1 MVINE
6 NNSHINSF
14 TKGMNSDAAYDQIQN
29 SQYTFGQNIRI
40 TKNQSLGVVT
50 GDFSSLHEG
59 IVAPV
64 PAGISAG
71 NTNIDGKILAVDSLD
86 NICTIVATKELSL
99 DVYKITIENDSVKD
113 SKKIW
118 SIANFWNGDAP
129 EQVSTVLYK
138 ELENVIKLYI
148 ATGKTPIITIR
159 VDDEGIKDSGNV
171 DDYINNRIV
180 PRTRVYIDKVI
191 PGRLKTSQVQ
201 YTYRYYN
208 KYGNTTQLAPL
219 TNKIQVIDPSRTK
232 DIGNAEDTETSIGFS
247 INIKIKDEGN
257 YDYHNYDRLQVY
269 RLSYIKPSENADVA
283 LIYDDKIPQDD
294 TFTLNDVGIQ
304 PLQKLTMDEFS
315 AMSGLI
321 LVPQVIEQNQEY
333 MFCGNVKDDTIIKG
347 LELNNYPTEKWYDFI
362 QTDIILAE
370 SSNGRIPQ
378 LPSNAPITE
387 KISQYIE
394 QRMVNSKSV
403 QATYNNIFTSSLLR
417 SLRRG
422 ETYKYG
428 IVYYDKYGRRSDVQ
442 KLGTVEV
449 PEINDRPTFSV
460 INGKLYAHPLG
471 LNINLPQIKGDD
483 VRTEDIIGCQIV
495 RRSSSNVYQKT
506 LLQVALARPIQ
517 QGLAEQQGNKDAT
530 KQSPFYPSG
539 FLTTNDLIIKGH
551 YYYDLISGDSSDYY
565 NVSTGQF
572 KDDLIGQLY
581 ATTKNTKLYQIF
593 SSEIDFHR
601 NDILSELNVSTAKIK
616 EVLYMY
622 GDFIKYL
629 AGAEKENEFNGLYSA
644 VNTQEYL
651 NRQTREEPCSIEVS
665 DSLAKATFN
674 RITGA
679 LNTDISSNI
688 QNAAYIDIRD
698 DSGISDLVYKLYIND
713 ESFIGEYHYMDNIT
727 SEVKQAFADPS
738 TNFIRIFVE
747 GYGNANIS
755 GRKIIISL
763 HEYAAGTQP
772 QNTTVTA
779 INRVNVDRL
788 SMSDKQDIH
797 YVFNFFNTAG
807 TSGFKNTDVK
817 SIKDVKIPHW
827 NSGFENVQF
836 EDNTR
841 IFDAI
846 KKYRGYTTTIGEYK
860 YNNWASFGKYDFR
873 PGTAAQPNNAKTDSG
888 YISEL
893 IAPTSEYTRWLTANI
908 PEWISAGKEKE
919 IVEMYLRNGFI
930 GPGPSCFLLSTEE
943 ETGGFTVPNTSKLYT
958 SICNI
963 YRDAIQEGVIS
974 DEQEMYYGFGN
985 YFELKYRD
993 NELKVIY
1000 GSDKVSDKLIVF
1012 DGDIYITPHEFTTV
1026 YKAYDFNSVDT
1037 LQSIQ
1042 ITNYVPLESKVNTY
1056 FDYGMNLMN
1065 TDNANLMYEPG
1076 AIDGVTSQE
1085 RPAHQYNL
1093 VYSDN
1098 DTSNDV
1104 FTLISTDKNETNQF
1118 KQRAYYSE
1126 LKTNGEFIDNFLIF
1140 KPAAFIDVDSK
1151 YGEITE
1157 MLTDKNQLYYW
1168 QDHAFGRFSVNE
1180 RSLVNDQNGNTIML
1194 GQAGILSRYDYAS
1207 TKYGMRP
1214 QDFCARSTE
1223 QGIYWVDINNKA
1235 VVAGNS
1241 EQVVN
1246 YGEQL
1251 GVQNLINSRLTSDIP
1266 KVDYDLQNNEL
1277 LCKCFG
1283 NDQLVFNIKYGMA
1296 TSIYTRRYDW
1306 ITYIKNH
1313 IFGIKG
1319 EQLIKFNYLNE
1330 TENTKY
1336 LLPVELEF
1344 VVNHS
1349 ASITK
1354 VFDNQQI
1361 IPIKRNQYLG
1371 DSFDKLQMAFETDLY
1386 STDAK
1391 PELYTDREGNI
1402 LYAIPRFDNQD
1413 YGSRL
1418 RGKWMKV
1425 KFTNDDESLSDN
1437 FTISHVITKF
1447 RQSFS

>member
-40 TKNQSLGVVT
+40 TKNQSLGGVT

-64 PAGISAG
+64 PVGINANRNGSF
-71 NTNIDGKILAVDSLD
+71 NCIDFDPEEKILAVDSID
-86 NICTIVATKELSL
+86 NICIIVTKLLEPYTKSNKEYYHVWLRVHRIII
-99 DVYKITIENDSVKD
+99 DEIENTVQKLSRRSNSVM
-113 SKKIW
+113 W
-118 SIANFWNGDAP
+118 EVENFWDTYEDKVP
-129 EQVSTVLYK
+129 DQISIVLYK

-148 ATGKTPIITIR
+148 ATGKTPIITLR
-159 VDDEGIKDSGNV
+159 VDDEGYTSNSTNV
-171 DDYINNRIV
+171 DDVINNRIV
-180 PRTRVYIDKVI
+180 PRTRVYIDRVI
-191 PGRLKTSQVQ
+191 SGRLRTSQVQ

-219 TNKIQVIDPSRTK
+219 TNKIQIIDPSRSK
-232 DIGNAEDTETSIGFS
+232 EVGNAEDTETSIGLS
-247 INIKIKDEGN
+247 LKINTK
-257 YDYHNYDRLQVY
+257 DYHGFDRMQVY
-269 RLSYIKPSENADVA
+269 RLSYIKPRESAEVA
-283 LIYDDKIPQDD
+283 LIYDDKIPS
-294 TFTLNDVGIQ
+294 TNEFVLNDIGIE
-304 PLQKLTMDEFS
+304 PLQRLTMDEFA

-333 MFCGNVKDDTIIKG
+333 MFCGNIKDDTIIKG
-347 LELNNYPTEKWYDFI
+347 LELNNYTFNPGLI
-362 QTDIILAE
+362 QANIILSE
-370 SSNGRIPQ
+370 HSDGRIPQ
-378 LPSNAPITE
+378 IPSNAPITDNTIKTYLDE
-387 KISQYIE
+387 
-394 QRMVNSKSV
+394 RMVNKDAV

-422 ETYKYG
+422 ERYKYG

-442 KLGTVEV
+442 NLGAIDI
-449 PEINDRPTFSV
+449 PEISDDATFYV
-460 INGKLYAHPLG
+460 DTDGKLIARPLG
-471 LNINLPQIKGDD
+471 VQITLPQIIGANP
-483 VRTEDIIGCQIV
+483 EDIIGCQVV

-506 LLQVALARPIQ
+506 LLQVALARPLQ
-517 QGLAEQQGNKDAT
+517 QGLAEQQGNPDVT

-539 FLTTNDLIIKGH
+539 FLTTNDFVIQYHH
-551 YYYDLISGDSSDYY
+551 YWDLIDVSGRNY
-565 NVSTGQF
+565 N
-572 KDDLIGQLY
+572 DQLY
-581 ATTKNTKLYQIF
+581 QDLWARTKNTKLYQIF
-593 SSEIDFHR
+593 NSEINYHR
-601 NDILSELNVSTAKIK
+601 DDIISELNVSTTKIK
-616 EVLYMY
+616 EVLYLY
-622 GDFIKYL
+622 SDFIKYI
-629 AGAEKENEFNGLYSA
+629 AGSEEYNTFHGLYSA
-644 VNTQEYL
+644 TNG
-651 NRQTREEPCSIEVS
+651 QTI
-665 DSLAKATFN
+665 
-674 RITGA
+674 
-679 LNTDISSNI
+679 
-688 QNAAYIDIRD
+688 
-698 DSGISDLVYKLYIND
+698 
-713 ESFIGEYHYMDNIT
+713 
-727 SEVKQAFADPS
+727 
-738 TNFIRIFVE
+738 
-747 GYGNANIS
+747 
-755 GRKIIISL
+755 
-763 HEYAAGTQP
+763 
-772 QNTTVTA
+772 VTA
-779 INRVNVDRL
+779 IDVMKVDKL
-788 SMSDKQDIH
+788 NMSNKQDIY
-797 YVFNFFNTAG
+797 YVFNFFRSAN
-807 TSGFKNTDVK
+807 TSGFIDSEIK
-817 SIKDVKIPHW
+817 SIKDVKIPSW
-827 NSGFENVQF
+827 NSAFENVQF
-836 EDNTR
+836 EENTK
-841 IFDAI
+841 IYDAT
-846 KKYRGYTTTIGEYK
+846 KKYRGYTTTIGEFK
-860 YNNWASFGKYDFR
+860 YNNWVSFGKYDFR
-873 PGTAAQPNNAKTDSG
+873 PGVAPYPNNANTNSG
-888 YISEL
+888 YVAEI
-893 IAPTSEYTRWLTANI
+893 IAPTDEYTGWLNGNI
-908 PEWISAGKEKE
+908 QNIDYNNLPEEGRYY
-919 IVEMYLRNGFI
+919 MHLGLRNGYI
-930 GPGPSCFLLSTEE
+930 GPGPSCFLLATEQPTE
-943 ETGGFTVPNTSKLYT
+943 GFTVPNTSKFYT

-963 YRDAIQEGVIS
+963 YRDAVQDDVIS
-974 DEQEMYYGFGN
+974 DEQEIYYGFGN
-985 YFELKYRD
+985 YFELECE
-993 NELKVIY
+993 NGELKKK
-1000 GSDKVSDKLIVF
+1000 GDDSSSKDKLTVF
-1012 DGDIYITPHEFTTV
+1012 DGDVYITPHEFTTF

-1042 ITNYVPLESKVNTY
+1042 VTNYVPLESKVNTY
-1056 FDYGMNLMN
+1056 FDYGMNLLN
-1065 TDNANLMYEPG
+1065 TDSANLLFEPG

-1093 VYSDN
+1093 IYSDN

-1283 NDQLVFNIKYGMA
+1283 DDQLVFNIKYGMA

-1313 IFGIKG
+1313 IFGIEG
-1319 EQLIKFNYLNE
+1319 GQLIKFNYLSE
-1330 TENTKY
+1330 IENTKY

-1344 VVNHS
+1344 IVNHS

>member
-40 TKNQSLGVVT
+40 TKNQSLGGVT

-86 NICTIVATKELSL
+86 NICTIVATKDNSL

-113 SKKIW
+113 SKPIW
-118 SIANFWNGDAP
+118 SIANFWNGDTP

-148 ATGKTPIITIR
+148 ATGKTPIVTIR
-159 VDDEGIKDSGNV
+159 VDDEGQKDSGNV

-180 PRTRVYIDKVI
+180 PRSRVYIDKVI
-191 PGRLKTSQVQ
+191 SGRLRTSQVQ

-219 TNKIQVIDPSRTK
+219 TNKIQIIDPSRSK
-232 DIGNAEDTETSIGFS
+232 EVGNAEDTETSIGLS
-247 INIKIKDEGN
+247 LNIDTTE
-257 YDYHNYDRLQVY
+257 YHGFDRMQVY
-269 RLSYIKPSENADVA
+269 RLSYIKPRESAEVA
-283 LIYDDKIPQDD
+283 LIYDDKIPSTDNK
-294 TFTLNDVGIQ
+294 FVLNDIGIE
-304 PLQKLTMDEFS
+304 PLQRLTMDEFA

-333 MFCGNVKDDTIIKG
+333 MFCGNIKDDTIIKG
-347 LELNNYPTEKWYDFI
+347 LELKDYTFNPDTI
-362 QTDIILAE
+362 QANIVLSEHSD
-370 SSNGRIPQ
+370 GRIPQ
-378 LPSNAPITE
+378 IPSNAPITDDTITTYLQE
-387 KISQYIE
+387 
-394 QRMVNSKSV
+394 RMVNKDAV
-403 QATYNNIFTSSLLR
+403 QATYNNIFASSLLR

-422 ETYKYG
+422 ERYKYG

-442 KLGTVEV
+442 KLGAIDI
-449 PEINDRPTFSV
+449 PEISDNATFYV
-460 INGKLYAHPLG
+460 DTDGKLIARPLG
-471 LNINLPQIKGDD
+471 VQITLPQITGANPK
-483 VRTEDIIGCQIV
+483 DIIGCQVV

-506 LLQVALARPIQ
+506 LLQVALARPLQ
-517 QGLAEQQGNKDAT
+517 QGLAEQQGNPDVT

-539 FLTTNDLIIKGH
+539 FLTTNDFVIQYHH
-551 YYYDLISGDSSDYY
+551 YWDLIDGNGRDY
-565 NVSTGQF
+565 
-572 KDDLIGQLY
+572 DDQLY
-581 ATTKNTKLYQIF
+581 QDLWARTKNTKLYQIF
-593 SSEIDFHR
+593 NSEINYHR
-601 NDILSELNVSTAKIK
+601 DDIISELNVSTTKIK
-616 EVLYMY
+616 EVLYLY
-622 GDFIKYL
+622 SDFIKYI
-629 AGAEKENEFNGLYSA
+629 AGSEEYNTFHGLYSA
-644 VNTQEYL
+644 TNVQASVDTSKTEVLCQINNVSGNELSPTLKAEFR
-651 NRQTREEPCSIEVS
+651 RQTTIQSINSTTDYTQTVQDADVILISDDTGVS
-665 DSLAKATFN
+665 NLTYHLYQNDDSLIAECQSGGTVTQAIKDAFEDN
-674 RITGA
+674 
-679 LNTDISSNI
+679 NTNYISI
-688 QNAAYIDIRD
+688 F
-698 DSGISDLVYKLYIND
+698 V
-713 ESFIGEYHYMDNIT
+713 DNIPNNT
-727 SEVKQAFADPS
+727 TIPS
-738 TNFIRIFVE
+738 DRN
-747 GYGNANIS
+747 
-755 GRKIIISL
+755 IIIKCIKYNTENNTAPS
-763 HEYAAGTQP
+763 
-772 QNTTVTA
+772 TTVTA
-779 INRVNVDRL
+779 IDVIKVDKL
-788 SMSDKQDIH
+788 NMSNKQDIY
-797 YVFNFFNTAG
+797 YVFNFFRSAG
-807 TSGFKNTDVK
+807 TSGFVDSEIK
-817 SIKDVKIPHW
+817 SIKDVKIPSW
-827 NSGFENVQF
+827 NSAFENVQF

-841 IFDAI
+841 IYDAT
-846 KKYRGYTTTIGEYK
+846 KKYRGYTTAVGEFK
-860 YNNWASFGKYDFR
+860 YNNWISFGKYDFK
-873 PGTAAQPNNAKTDSG
+873 PGTASYPNNSHTESG
-888 YISEL
+888 YVAEI
-893 IAPTSEYTRWLTANI
+893 IAPTSEYTRWLNANTQNI
-908 PEWISAGKEKE
+908 DYDSLPSYGKNQ
-919 IVEMYLRNGFI
+919 VELGLRNGYI
-930 GPGPSCFLLSTEE
+930 GPGPSCFLLATEQPTE
-943 ETGGFTVPNTSKLYT
+943 GFTVPNASKFYT

-963 YRDAIQEGVIS
+963 YRDAVQDDVTS
-974 DEQEMYYGFGN
+974 DEQEIYYGFGN
-985 YFELKYRD
+985 YFEL
-993 NELKVIY
+993 ELDGTSGQLKTKS
-1000 GSDKVSDKLIVF
+1000 GKDTLTVF
-1012 DGDIYITPHEFTTV
+1012 DGDIYITPHEFTTF

-1042 ITNYVPLESKVNTY
+1042 VTNYVPLESKVNTY
-1056 FDYGMNLMN
+1056 FDYGMNLLN
-1065 TDNANLMYEPG
+1065 TDSANLLFEPG

-1093 VYSDN
+1093 IYSDN

-1126 LKTNGEFIDNFLIF
+1126 LKTNGEFVDNFLIF

-1235 VVAGNS
+1235 IVAGNS

-1283 NDQLVFNIKYGMA
+1283 DDQLVFNIKYGMA

-1313 IFGIKG
+1313 IFGIDG
-1319 EQLIKFNYLNE
+1319 RQLIKFNYLNE

-1344 VVNHS
+1344 IVNHS

>member
-40 TKNQSLGVVT
+40 TKNQSLGRVT

-59 IVAPV
+59 IIAPV
-64 PAGISAG
+64 PVGINSNRNG
-71 NTNIDGKILAVDSLD
+71 SFNCIDFDPEEKILAVDSID
-86 NICTIVATKELSL
+86 NICIIVTKLLEPYTKNNKEYYHVQLRVHRIII
-99 DVYKITIENDSVKD
+99 DEIENTVQKLSRRSNSVMWEVK
-113 SKKIW
+113 
-118 SIANFWNGDAP
+118 NFWDTYEDEVP
-129 EQVSTVLYK
+129 DQISIVLYK

-148 ATGKTPIITIR
+148 ATGKTPIITLR
-159 VDDEGIKDSGNV
+159 VDDEGYTNNSTNV
-171 DDYINNRIV
+171 DDVINNRIV
-180 PRTRVYIDKVI
+180 PRSRVYIDRVI
-191 PGRLKTSQVQ
+191 SGRLRTSQVQ

-219 TNKIQVIDPSRTK
+219 TNKIQIIDPSRSK
-232 DIGNAEDTETSIGFS
+232 EVGNAEDTETSIGLS
-247 INIKIKDEGN
+247 LKINTTE
-257 YDYHNYDRLQVY
+257 YHGFDRMQVY
-269 RLSYIKPSENADVA
+269 RLSYIKPRESAEVA
-283 LIYDDKIPQDD
+283 LIYDDKIPS
-294 TFTLNDVGIQ
+294 TNEFVLNDIGIE
-304 PLQKLTMDEFS
+304 PLQKLTMDEFA

-347 LELNNYPTEKWYDFI
+347 LELKDYYSETGWYKLI
-362 QTDIILAE
+362 HADIILAE
-370 SSNGRIPQ
+370 NSNGRIPQ
-378 LPSNAPITE
+378 LPANAPITQLPVNDP
-387 KISQYIE
+387 ITRSNILSYIK
-394 QRMVNSKSV
+394 QRMVNPEAV

-442 KLGTVEV
+442 KLGTIDTFEMD
-449 PEINDRPTFSV
+449 EDPTFKV
-460 INGKLYAHPLG
+460 EDGILYARPIG
-471 LNINLPQIKGDD
+471 VQINLPQIQGNDINP
-483 VRTEDIIGCQIV
+483 EDIIGCQVV

-506 LLQVALARPIQ
+506 LLQVALARPLQ
-517 QGLAEQQGNKDAT
+517 QGLVESPHNSPQGEHDAT

-539 FLTTNDLIIKGH
+539 FLTTNDFVIKSH
-551 YYYDLISGDSSDYY
+551 YYWDLISGDGDNYY
-565 NVSTGQF
+565 NTSTGQF
-572 KDDLIGQLY
+572 IDNFYRVGGQYVNTHNEQLY

-601 NDILSELNVSTAKIK
+601 DDILSELNVSTAKIK
-616 EVLYMY
+616 EVSYLY
-622 GDFIKYL
+622 GDFIKYI
-629 AGAEKENEFNGLYSA
+629 AGTEKENEFNGLSSTA
-644 VNTQEYL
+644 N
-651 NRQTREEPCSIEVS
+651 
-665 DSLAKATFN
+665 AT
-674 RITGA
+674 
-679 LNTDISSNI
+679 
-688 QNAAYIDIRD
+688 
-698 DSGISDLVYKLYIND
+698 
-713 ESFIGEYHYMDNIT
+713 M
-727 SEVKQAFADPS
+727 
-738 TNFIRIFVE
+738 
-747 GYGNANIS
+747 
-755 GRKIIISL
+755 
-763 HEYAAGTQP
+763 
-772 QNTTVTA
+772 
-779 INRVNVDRL
+779 INRLTVDKL
-788 SMSDKQDIH
+788 SMADKQDIY
-797 YVFNFFNTAG
+797 YVFNFFNSVGAP
-807 TSGFKNTDVK
+807 SGFSNTKIK

-836 EDNTR
+836 KENGR
-841 IFDAI
+841 VYDAI
-846 KKYRGYTTTIGEYK
+846 KKYRGYTTTIGEFK
-860 YNNWASFGKYDFR
+860 YNNWASFGKYDLR
-873 PGTAAQPNNAKTDSG
+873 PGTAAQPNNSQTESG
-888 YISEL
+888 YLSEL
-893 IAPTSEYTRWLTANI
+893 IAPTDEYNIWLNTKWPSNRDGNK
-908 PEWISAGKEKE
+908 PG
-919 IVEMYLRNGFI
+919 EMYLRNGFI
-930 GPGPSCFLLSTEE
+930 GPGPSCFLLSTED
-943 ETGGFTVPNTSKLYT
+943 ETIKDNTESFNGSDKLYT

-963 YRDAIQEGVIS
+963 YRDTIQDGVIS

-985 YFELKYRD
+985 YFELKYQD

-1000 GSDKVSDKLIVF
+1000 GSNKDGSDKVSDKLIVF

-1065 TDNANLMYEPG
+1065 TDSANLMYEPG

-1126 LKTNGEFIDNFLIF
+1126 LKTNGEFVDNFLIF

-1313 IFGIKG
+1313 IFGIEG

-1371 DSFDKLQMAFETDLY
+1371 DSFNKLQMAFETDLY

-1402 LYAIPRFDNQD
+1402 LYAIPRFDNQA

>member
-40 TKNQSLGVVT
+40 TKNQSLGGVT

-64 PAGISAG
+64 PVGINANRNGSF
-71 NTNIDGKILAVDSLD
+71 NCIDFDSEEKILAVDSID
-86 NICTIVATKELSL
+86 NICIIVTSL
-99 DVYKITIENDSVKD
+99 NNSLRVHRIKINEIENTVQKLSRRFNSVM
-113 SKKIW
+113 W
-118 SIANFWNGDAP
+118 EVENFWDTYEDEVP
-129 EQVSTVLYK
+129 DQISIVLYK

-148 ATGKTPIITIR
+148 ATGKTPIITLR
-159 VDDEGIKDSGNV
+159 VDDEGYTNNSTNV
-171 DDYINNRIV
+171 DDVINNRIV
-180 PRTRVYIDKVI
+180 PRSRVYIAGVI
-191 PGRLKTSQVQ
+191 SGRLRTSQVQ

-219 TNKIQVIDPSRTK
+219 TNKIQIIDPSRSK
-232 DIGNAEDTETSIGFS
+232 EVGNAEDTETSIGLS
-247 INIKIKDEGN
+247 LNIDTTE
-257 YDYHNYDRLQVY
+257 YHGFDRMQVY
-269 RLSYIKPSENADVA
+269 RLSYIKPRESAEVA
-283 LIYDDKIPQDD
+283 LIYDDKIPSTDNK
-294 TFTLNDVGIQ
+294 FVLNDIGIE
-304 PLQKLTMDEFS
+304 PLQRLTMDEFA

-333 MFCGNVKDDTIIKG
+333 MFCGNIKDDTIIKG
-347 LELNNYPTEKWYDFI
+347 LELKDYTFNAKTI
-362 QTDIILAE
+362 SADIILAE

-378 LPSNAPITE
+378 LPSYAPISDVIE
-387 KISQYIE
+387 DYINE
-394 QRMVNSKSV
+394 RMVNPEAV
-403 QATYNNIFTSSLLR
+403 QATYNNIFASSLLR

-422 ETYKYG
+422 ERYKYG

-442 KLGTVEV
+442 KLGAIDV
-449 PEINDRPTFSV
+449 PEISDNATFYV
-460 INGKLYAHPLG
+460 DTDGKLIARPLG
-471 LNINLPQIKGDD
+471 VQITLPQITGANPK
-483 VRTEDIIGCQIV
+483 DIIGCQVV

-506 LLQVALARPIQ
+506 LLQVALARPLQ
-517 QGLAEQQGNKDAT
+517 QGLAEQQGNPDVT

-539 FLTTNDLIIKGH
+539 FLTTNDFVIQYHH
-551 YYYDLISGDSSDYY
+551 YWDLIDGDGHNYDEQSY
-565 NVSTGQF
+565 Q
-572 KDDLIGQLY
+572 DLW
-581 ATTKNTKLYQIF
+581 ARTKNTKLYQIF
-593 SSEIDFHR
+593 NSEINYHR
-601 NDILSELNVSTAKIK
+601 DDIISELNVSTTKIK
-616 EVLYMY
+616 EVLYLY
-622 GDFIKYL
+622 SDFIKYI
-629 AGAEKENEFNGLYSA
+629 AGSEEHNTFHGL
-644 VNTQEYL
+644 
-651 NRQTREEPCSIEVS
+651 
-665 DSLAKATFN
+665 
-674 RITGA
+674 
-679 LNTDISSNI
+679 
-688 QNAAYIDIRD
+688 
-698 DSGISDLVYKLYIND
+698 
-713 ESFIGEYHYMDNIT
+713 
-727 SEVKQAFADPS
+727 KQATKFVQESTAPS
-738 TNFIRIFVE
+738 TTVFKK
-747 GYGNANIS
+747 Y
-755 GRKIIISL
+755 
-763 HEYAAGTQP
+763 Y
-772 QNTTVTA
+772 VTA
-779 INRVNVDRL
+779 IDVMDVDKL
-788 SMSDKQDIH
+788 NMSNKQDIY
-797 YVFNFFNTAG
+797 YVFNFFRSAN
-807 TSGFKNTDVK
+807 TSGFIDSEIK
-817 SIKDVKIPHW
+817 SIKDVKIPSW
-827 NSGFENVQF
+827 NSAFENVQF
-836 EDNTR
+836 KENTR
-841 IFDAI
+841 IYDAT
-846 KKYRGYTTTIGEYK
+846 KKYRGYTTTIGEFK
-860 YNNWASFGKYDFR
+860 YNNWVSFGKYDFK
-873 PGTAAQPNNAKTDSG
+873 PGVASYPNNAHTESG
-888 YISEL
+888 YVAEI
-893 IAPTSEYTRWLTANI
+893 IAPTDEYTRWLNANTQNI
-908 PEWISAGKEKE
+908 DYDSLPSNGKNK
-919 IVEMYLRNGFI
+919 VELGLRNGYI
-930 GPGPSCFLLSTEE
+930 GPGPSCFLLTTEQSTK
-943 ETGGFTVPNTSKLYT
+943 GFTLPDASKFYT

-963 YRDAIQEGVIS
+963 YRDAVQDDVIS
-974 DEQEMYYGFGN
+974 DEQEIYYGFGN
-985 YFELKYRD
+985 YFELEYEDEDGALKKRGD
-993 NELKVIY
+993 NTDSKGVLT
-1000 GSDKVSDKLIVF
+1000 VF
-1012 DGDIYITPHEFTTV
+1012 DGDIYITPHEFTTF

-1042 ITNYVPLESKVNTY
+1042 VTNYVPLESKVNTY
-1056 FDYGMNLMN
+1056 FDYGMNLLN
-1065 TDNANLMYEPG
+1065 TDSANLLFEPG

-1093 VYSDN
+1093 IYSDN

-1126 LKTNGEFIDNFLIF
+1126 LKTNGEFVDNFLIF

-1235 VVAGNS
+1235 IVAGNS

-1283 NDQLVFNIKYGMA
+1283 DDQLVFNIKYGMA

-1313 IFGIKG
+1313 IFGIEG
-1319 EQLIKFNYLNE
+1319 GQLIKFNYLNE

-1344 VVNHS
+1344 IVNHS

-1391 PELYTDREGNI
+1391 PELYADREGNI

>member
-40 TKNQSLGVVT
+40 TKNQSLGRVT

-64 PAGISAG
+64 PVGINSNRNG
-71 NTNIDGKILAVDSLD
+71 SFNCIDFDPEEKILAVDSID
-86 NICTIVATKELSL
+86 NICIIVTKLPEPYTKNNKEYYHVQLRVHRIII
-99 DVYKITIENDSVKD
+99 DEIENTVQKLSRRSNSVM
-113 SKKIW
+113 W
-118 SIANFWNGDAP
+118 EAENFWDTYEDEVP
-129 EQVSTVLYK
+129 DQISIVLYK

-148 ATGKTPIITIR
+148 ATGKTPIITLR
-159 VDDEGIKDSGNV
+159 VDDEGYTNNSTNV
-171 DDYINNRIV
+171 DDVINNRIV
-180 PRTRVYIDKVI
+180 PRSRVYIDRVI
-191 PGRLKTSQVQ
+191 SGRLRTSQVQ

-219 TNKIQVIDPSRTK
+219 TNKIQIIDPSRSK
-232 DIGNAEDTETSIGFS
+232 EVGNAEDTETSIGLS
-247 INIKIKDEGN
+247 LNIDTTG
-257 YDYHNYDRLQVY
+257 YHGFDRMQVY
-269 RLSYIKPSENADVA
+269 RLSYIKPRENAEVA
-283 LIYDDKIPQDD
+283 LIYDDKIPSENK
-294 TFTLNDVGIQ
+294 FVLNDIGIE
-304 PLQKLTMDEFS
+304 PLQRLTMDEFA

-347 LELNNYPTEKWYDFI
+347 LELDNYPTKNWYDFI

-378 LPSNAPITE
+378 LPANVPITQDN
-387 KISQYIE
+387 ILSYIN
-394 QRMVNSKSV
+394 QRMVNSEAV

-449 PEINDRPTFSV
+449 PEISNRPTFSV
-460 INGKLYAHPLG
+460 TDGKLYAHPLG
-471 LNINLPQIKGDD
+471 LEINLPQIKGNNIN
-483 VRTEDIIGCQIV
+483 TEDIIGCQIV

-517 QGLAEQQGNKDAT
+517 QGLAEQQGDKNAT

-539 FLTTNDLIIKGH
+539 FLTTNDLVIKGH
-551 YYYDLISGDSSDYY
+551 YYYDLIKGDSSDYY

-572 KDDLIGQLY
+572 NDKLIGQLY

-601 NDILSELNVSTAKIK
+601 NDILSELNVSTTKIK

-629 AGAEKENEFNGLYSA
+629 AGTEKENEFNGLYS
-644 VNTQEYL
+644 EL
-651 NRQTREEPCSIEVS
+651 NKLNQHVTGI
-665 DSLAKATFN
+665 N
-674 RITGA
+674 RI
-679 LNTDISSNI
+679 
-688 QNAAYIDIRD
+688 
-698 DSGISDLVYKLYIND
+698 
-713 ESFIGEYHYMDNIT
+713 
-727 SEVKQAFADPS
+727 
-738 TNFIRIFVE
+738 
-747 GYGNANIS
+747 
-755 GRKIIISL
+755 
-763 HEYAAGTQP
+763 
-772 QNTTVTA
+772 
-779 INRVNVDRL
+779 NVDRL

-807 TSGFKNTDVK
+807 TSGFRNTDVK

-836 EDNTR
+836 NEDNAR

-846 KKYRGYTTTIGEYK
+846 KKYRGYTTTVGEYK

-873 PGTAAQPNNAKTDSG
+873 PGTAAQPNNVDPKSG
-888 YISEL
+888 YIAEL
-893 IAPTSEYTRWLTANI
+893 IAPTSEYTNWLTANI
-908 PEWISAGKEKE
+908 PEWVSAGKEKE
-919 IVEMYLRNGFI
+919 IVEKYLRNGFI

-943 ETGGFTVPNTSKLYT
+943 ETGGFIVPNTSKLYT

-963 YRDAIQEGVIS
+963 YRDAIQDGVIS

-985 YFELKYRD
+985 YFELKYQD
-993 NELKVIY
+993 DKLKVIY
-1000 GSDKVSDKLIVF
+1000 GSDKEVSDKLIVF

-1065 TDNANLMYEPG
+1065 TDSANLMYEPG

-1126 LKTNGEFIDNFLIF
+1126 LKTNGEFVDNFLIF
-1140 KPAAFIDVDSK
+1140 KPSAFIDVDSK

-1277 LCKCFG
+1277 LCKCLG
-1283 NDQLVFNIKYGMA
+1283 DDQLVFNIKYGMA

-1313 IFGIKG
+1313 IFGIEG